1 MIITGVTLRD
11 YGAYAGTHDF
21 DLAPTDGRPVVLVGG
36 VNGAGKTTLFESVML
51 CLYGADATGRATRK
65 AYLRELAARM
75 HRGPGGRA
83 ACSSVAVRFRFFH
96 GGAEYEYLVERSW
109 TAGGGEV
116 EEELSVSKGEP
127 GGPAGPLDTV
137 ERAHWQSFIG
147 DLVPRGIAGLF
158 FFDGEKI
165 TDMARGGTED
175 EVIRES
181 FSALLGLDLV
191 EQLRADLQ
199 VSVARRAGGR
209 SAPLQRE
216 MERLRTE
223 KEKEK
228 ESVRRLS
235 EALAAKRS
243 EAGQVRRRVEAAESR
258 ITRIGGGFADRRADT
273 MQELASKKAS
283 LESARTSLAELCA
296 GILPLSM
303 VPRLLDELVSRLHK
317 DDESRR
323 VESGRR
329 MVAEKMAEIRERAGV
344 RFWEEAGVADA
355 GAASKALE
363 SLLGVQDGP
372 PGVPAFGLSAEQSAW
387 VAGAAEQAGQAL
399 GQLESLAGQ
408 ASDLAEQVAALER
421 SVASAPRDDE
431 TGRLVSEAGRLRAQE
446 GQLAAEIEHIEQRI
460 AAGLAMARHAEEG
473 LRRAG
478 SQARTAAGS
487 RAGARLA
494 AGVLDVLAEFSD
506 QLRARKVGVL
516 EEHLMD
522 ALSVLLHKRGLV
534 GGVRV
539 DPGTFEVTLYAEGGG
554 MLPRESLS
562 TGEKQMLAT
571 AVLWAL
577 ARTSGRPLPFMIDTP
592 LARLDSAHR
601 DNIVDRFLPSA
612 AHQVVV
618 FSTDTEIDERYHE
631 RLEPRIARSY
641 AMEHDPESGSTRVRE
656 GYFWGGK
663 VAA

>member
-21 DLAPTDGRPVVLVGG
+21 DLAPGDGRPVVLVGG
-36 VNGAGKTTLFESVML
+36 ANGAGKTTLFESVML
-51 CLYGADATGRATRK
+51 CLYGAASTGLATRK
-65 AYLRELAARM
+65 AYLAELAGLV
-75 HRGPGGRA
+75 HRGPAGRA
-83 ACSSVAVRFRFFH
+83 SGSSVAVRFRFFH
-96 GGAEYEYLVERSW
+96 GGAEYEYVVERSW
-109 TAGGGEV
+109 TAAGGRV
-116 EEELSVSKGEP
+116 EEELSVSKGPP
-127 GGPAGPLDTV
+127 GGPSGPLDTV
-137 ERAHWQSFIG
+137 ERAHWQSFVS

-165 TDMARGGTED
+165 TEMARGGTED

-199 VSVARRAGGR
+199 VSMARRAGGR
-209 SAPLQRE
+209 SAPLQKE
-216 MERLRTE
+216 MERLQAE
-223 KEKEK
+223 KANAK
-228 ESVRRLS
+228 ESARRLS
-235 EALAAKRS
+235 EALAAKQT
-243 EAGQVRRRVEAAESR
+243 EMGQVRKKIEAAEAR
-258 ITRIGGGFADRRADT
+258 ITRIGGGFADRRAEA
-273 MQELASKKAS
+273 MQELASKKAA
-283 LESARTSLAELCA
+283 LESARASLAELCS

-303 VPRLLDELVSRLHK
+303 VPRRLDELVQRLRE

-323 VESGRR
+323 LEAGRR
-329 MVAEKMAEIRERAGV
+329 MVAEKMDEIRARSGGS
-344 RFWEEAGVADA
+344 FWEEAGVSDA
-355 GAASKALE
+355 GAASRALE

-372 PGVPAFGLSAEQSAW
+372 PPAPAFGLSSEQSAW
-387 VAGAAEQAGQAL
+387 VAGAAEQAGEAP
-399 GQLESLAGQ
+399 GRLESLADQ
-408 ASDLAEQVAALER
+408 VVELAEQATALER
-421 SVASAPRDDE
+421 SVTSAPRDDE

-446 GQLAAEIEHIEQRI
+446 GQLAAEIEHMEQKMS
-460 AAGLAMARHAEEG
+460 AALAMARHAQDG

-478 SQARTAAGS
+478 SQARAAAGS
-487 RAGARLA
+487 MAGARLA

-506 QLRARKVGVL
+506 QLRARKVGAL
-516 EEHLMD
+516 EGHLLD
-522 ALSVLLHKRGLV
+522 ALSVLLHKKSLV

-539 DPGTFEVTLYAEGGG
+539 DPETFEVALYAEGGG
-554 MLPRESLS
+554 RLPRDSLS

-592 LARLDSAHR
+592 LARLDAAHR

-618 FSTDTEIDERYHE
+618 FSTDTEIDERYHG
-631 RLEPRIARSY
+631 RLAPRIARSY
-641 AMEHDPESGSTRVRE
+641 AMEHDPDSGSTRVRE
-656 GYFWGGK
+656 GYFWEGK